1 MEPGWYGAEVAR
13 RFVARRRPHRLPWR
27 WDGAIAAFG
36 LARLS
41 APRGLAF
48 VGRYLRHHA
57 GRAKVATPDH
67 CAPALAAVAARDSL
81 TEHAFAEAT
90 TPVATFLRTQPRN
103 RLGALDHLGVGTL
116 LRRVYPASIWIDSLM
131 MYAATAVALGR
142 ALDDGALRD
151 FGSAQP
157 RIFAEVLQD
166 PDTDLFRHAYLEHHR
181 RPRPR
186 TATFWLRG
194 NGWVAAALADMLE
207 HEHPSRADN
216 LAIFER
222 LTHALL
228 EHQCADGL
236 WPTVLGHPWT
246 YREASGSALVAYGLA
261 KGSRLGLLGPE
272 ALVAAMRTFAALTNS
287 LRQRPDGLSLPGTS
301 GPTIPGPRLAYAL
314 VPRFADVDYGVGA
327 FCLLAAELS
336 LHGAGQSSLGSA

>member
-1 MEPGWYGAEVAR
+1 MGPGWFGAEVAR
-13 RFVARRRPHRLPWR
+13 RFVARRRPQRLPWR

-41 APRGLAF
+41 TPGCAVY

-57 GRAKVATPDH
+57 GRARVTTPDH
-67 CAPALAAVAARDSL
+67 CAPALAAVATRESI
-81 TEHAFAEAT
+81 TERAFAEAVA
-90 TPVATFLRTQPRN
+90 PVAAFLRTQPRN

-142 ALDDGALRD
+142 ALDDDALVD

-166 PDTDLFRHAYLEHHR
+166 GETHLFRHAYLESRR

-186 TATFWLRG
+186 TPTFWLRG
-194 NGWVAAALADMLE
+194 NGWVVAALADMLE
-207 HEHPSRADN
+207 HEHPSREDN
-216 LAIFER
+216 LVIFER
-222 LTHALL
+222 LTTALIAR
-228 EHQCADGL
+228 QCSDGL
-236 WPTVLGHPWT
+236 WPTVLGDPAT

-261 KGSRLGLLGPE
+261 KGSRLGLLGAE
-272 ALVAAMRTFAALTNS
+272 ACTAAWQTFNGLTRS
-287 LRQRPDGLSLPGTS
+287 LRRRHDGLSLPGVS
-301 GPTIPGPRLAYAL
+301 GPTIPSPRLAYAL
-314 VPRFADVDYGVGA
+314 VPRFADIDYGVGA

-336 LHGAGQSSLGSA
+336 LHGAP